1 MAACPFSEI
10 AQRVMDVCTPER
22 FQARRV
28 VGISPF
34 DVRLDADELKQA
46 IDNVEATRKDRRNSN
61 WDTTRHPS

>member
-1 MAACPFSEI
+1 
-10 AQRVMDVCTPER
+10 MDVCTPER

-46 IDNVEATRKDRRNSN
+46 IDNVEATRKDRRNSH